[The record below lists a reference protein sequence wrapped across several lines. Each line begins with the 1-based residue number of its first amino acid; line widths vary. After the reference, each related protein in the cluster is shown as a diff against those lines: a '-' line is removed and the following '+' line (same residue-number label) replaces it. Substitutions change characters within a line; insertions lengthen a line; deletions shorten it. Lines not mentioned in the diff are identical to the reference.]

1 MLRKSSYGLVF
12 DKDNLFMEYSLK
24 KQNNYIE
31 QILKL
36 CLSGV
41 EIYVDGCECSIYEIK
56 EMLSVCERGTCYMPD
71 YIEDKSTGRIK
82 EIRFDKI
89 NLIE

>member
-1 MLRKSSYGLVF
+1 
-12 DKDNLFMEYSLK
+12 MEYSLK

-36 CLSGV
+36 GLSGV
-41 EIYVDGCECSIYEIK
+41 DIYVEGCECSIYELK
-56 EMLSVCERGTCYMPD
+56 EVLTVSERGVCYMPD
-71 YIEDKSTGRIK
+71 YIEDRSTGKIK
-82 EIRFDKI
+82 ELRFDKI

>member
-36 CLSGV
+36 RLSGV

>member
-1 MLRKSSYGLVF
+1 MVRYLIKII
-12 DKDNLFMEYSLK
+12 NLLWSIAW
-24 KQNNYIE
+24 NNYIE

-36 CLSGV
+36 GLSGV
-41 EIYVDGCECSIYEIK
+41 DIYVEGCECSIYELK
-56 EMLSVCERGTCYMPD
+56 EVLTVSERGVCYMPD
-71 YIEDKSTGRIK
+71 YIEDRSTGKIK

>member
-1 MLRKSSYGLVF
+1 MEIVGCEVSEAGSPYALDYGQF
-12 DKDNLFMEYSLK
+12 T

-36 CLSGV
+36 RLSGV

>member
-1 MLRKSSYGLVF
+1 MVWCLIKII
-12 DKDNLFMEYSLK
+12 NLFMEYSLK

-36 CLSGV
+36 GLSGV

>member
-36 CLSGV
+36 RLSGV

-56 EMLSVCERGTCYMPD
+56 EMFSVCERGTCYMPD